1 MPADVYRA
9 DEGTLAT
16 VKGLALI
23 LGLVVAFSLAPVL
36 YDYTRCLNP
45 ATAPDWARIALLVAT
60 LQAGYIAWM
69 LNAPDWAS
77 VWVVM
82 LVFATVAAMY
92 AVATAVALATPLEHP
107 MWLEMDEVRDSARA
121 WCGSVLLA
129 MSLATYLCGRTATK
143 WRRTFELE
151 TAGKGRPRR

>member
-1 MPADVYRA
+1 MPPDVYRP
-9 DEGTLAT
+9 DEGKLAT
-16 VKGLALI
+16 VRWLALI
-23 LGLVVAFSLAPVL
+23 LGLVVAFSASPVL
-36 YDYTRCLNP
+36 YAMHLNP
-45 ATAPDWARIALLVAT
+45 ATAPDWARVVLLVAAV
-60 LQAGYIAWM
+60 QAVYIAWM

-82 LVFATVAAMY
+82 LVFAAVAAMY
-92 AVATAVALATPLEHP
+92 AVATAVAVATPLEDP
-107 MWLEMDEVRDSARA
+107 IWLDMGEVRSSAGA

-151 TAGKGRPRR
+151 TAGKGMMKYE